1 MEDNEQRAILG
12 GGCLTLIIAMCVAA
26 VFLIATIIDA
36 L

>member
-12 GGCLTLIIAMCVAA
+12 GGCLTLIIAMGVAA
-26 VFLIATIIDA
+26 IFVIATLIDA